1 MLTDAPNF
9 EYYNIGMLFGNF
21 LNVMRI
27 SMGDTA
33 IIAAVEYIDDDL
45 QTSQNDTFLFWGI
58 LLGIIIVNC
67 VVFMNFIV
75 AEAANTYNAV
85 NENLESVM

>member
-9 EYYNIGMLFGNF
+9 EYFNIGMLFGNF

-45 QTSQNDTFLFWGI
+45 QTS
-58 LLGIIIVNC
+58 
-67 VVFMNFIV
+67 
-75 AEAANTYNAV
+75 
-85 NENLESVM
+85 